1 MPKPRG
7 KALKYVLSGEMSLK
21 IAFVYQNKL
30 IVLRRDL
37 TAEIDDLRRDAAAE
51 LKIEEFSTITLSYGD
66 KPLLPEDRLDDM
78 PDIVSEA
85 SLTGKL
91 MFSIQIGE
99 LLSTLFSIG
108 ILSCC
113 PGFSASDLACE

>member
-1 MPKPRG
+1 
-7 KALKYVLSGEMSLK
+7 MSLK
-21 IAFVYQNKL
+21 IAFVYQNKT

-37 TAEIDDLRRDAAAE
+37 SAEVDDLRRDAAAE

-91 MFSIQIGE
+91 RFSIQMGE
-99 LLSTLFSIG
+99 LFSTLFFAWNVPKLMHFVS
-108 ILSCC
+108 L
-113 PGFSASDLACE
+113 L

>member
-1 MPKPRG
+1 MRNEKIFSS
-7 KALKYVLSGEMSLK
+7 AMSLK
-21 IAFVYQNKL
+21 IAFVYQNKT

-37 TAEIDDLRRDAAAE
+37 SAEVDDLRRDAAAE

-66 KPLLPEDRLDDM
+66 KPLRPEDRLDDM

-91 MFSIQIGE
+91 RFSIQTGE
-99 LLSTLFSIG
+99 VFSTLFSLG
-108 ILSCC
+108 NVVKLSR
-113 PGFSASDLACE
+113 FFRV